1 MKIKSVYVAS
11 IITAFLLT
19 GCNNQSAEI
28 KNSANNE
35 PGSYETNQLQQPGNI
50 HDTHREIN
58 RQIESIPGVANA
70 SVVLYGDSI
79 FIGLKKDARYQGSD
93 YSLKQK
99 VKQSMQ
105 GLARKNILYVVTDRD
120 LYNRIDKIS
129 QRIQN
134 RKPVGNRELNTLMNQ
149 VGLKVKPFTL
159 IQKS

>member
-1 MKIKSVYVAS
+1 MKIKSVFVVGFF
-11 IITAFLLT
+11 TVFLLV
-19 GCNNQSAEI
+19 GCNNAAQI
-28 KNSANNE
+28 KNNANNA
-35 PGSYETNQLQQPGNI
+35 PGSFETNQLHQPGNI

-58 RQIESIPGVANA
+58 RQVESIPGVGNA

-79 FIGLKKDARYQGSD
+79 FIGLKKDPRYKGSD

-99 VKQSMQ
+99 VKESMQ

-120 LYNRIDKIS
+120 LYQRIDRIS

-134 RKPVGNRELNTLMNQ
+134 REPVGNRELNTLMNQ